1 MQDAIYLMRRRGL
14 SVGYYR
20 HSIWAYEKLTG
31 GIKAQKVGKG
41 KNNKK
46 NIEIQ

>member
-20 HSIWAYEKLTG
+20 QSIWAYEKLTG
-31 GIKAQKVGKG
+31 GIKAQSGKRQ
-41 KNNKK
+41 KQK
-46 NIEIQ
+46 EY